1 MTRLRFALRMTRL
14 SWWLAGLALVMAA
27 GLVAGVVVFTRG
39 LVVTNLTDLVPWG
52 LWITVDLTCIGLSA
66 GAFLLTAAV
75 YLLGWKR
82 FEPVARTATFVGL
95 IGYSMAV
102 LMLMLDI
109 GRPERFWHS
118 LVYWNPHSVLWE
130 VTMCVTLYFTVLA
143 LETAP
148 LFGAAEF
155 FRSRFPR
162 LAEKMRRVHHYA
174 PYLAIVGLGL
184 SLLHQSSLG
193 ATYGVLKARPVWYRP
208 DLSVLF
214 ILSAMAAGPAFTVL
228 ASMLAGRLDR
238 RSRVNDDLMERLA
251 HIIGWVLVGYLY
263 FRFWDAFSMT
273 YTYEPGRT
281 EGLRLL
287 TAGPLSFNF
296 WVLEILLGAALPI
309 VVLLRRR
316 LRQNRNLRMLA
327 LALVVVGLAAYRW
340 DTTLVGQMVVSSYL
354 PAENITRYTTYVPAL
369 VEVVSAVGVLAFG
382 LMAFSLGVR
391 FLHVVDHEPR
401 PTEPAGAE
409 AVLAPAG

>member
-1 MTRLRFALRMTRL
+1 
-14 SWWLAGLALVMAA
+14 
-27 GLVAGVVVFTRG
+27 
-39 LVVTNLTDLVPWG
+39 
-52 LWITVDLTCIGLSA
+52 
-66 GAFLLTAAV
+66 
-75 YLLGWKR
+75 
-82 FEPVARTATFVGL
+82 
-95 IGYSMAV
+95 
-102 LMLMLDI
+102 
-109 GRPERFWHS
+109 
-118 LVYWNPHSVLWE
+118 
-130 VTMCVTLYFTVLA
+130 MCVTLYFTVLA

-354 PAENITRYTTYVPAL
+354 PAENITRYTTVRPGAGRGGERGGCACLRVDGLQPGRALPARGRPRTPAHRTGRSRGRAGAGR
-369 VEVVSAVGVLAFG
+369 VAEGGWG
-382 LMAFSLGVR
+382 LQ
-391 FLHVVDHEPR
+391 PR
-401 PTEPAGAE
+401 PDPRPPEVIGRDLCSRPCS
-409 AVLAPAG
+409 